1 MEDEDIGR
9 IRFGAGLVVATTL
22 KVIAVLILVGGAV
35 LAVQGGVDI
44 ARDTTRS
51 GQDVTNFVAG
61 VLGTAITSAALLGA
75 AGFALEVL
83 IDSYSQLWAIRYGE
97 DDEE

>member
-1 MEDEDIGR
+1 M
-9 IRFGAGLVVATTL
+9 
-22 KVIAVLILVGGAV
+22 
-35 LAVQGGVDI
+35 
-44 ARDTTRS
+44 
-51 GQDVTNFVAG
+51 TNFIAG
-61 VLGTAITSAALLGA
+61 VLGTAITSAALLAA